1 MLRQRTA
8 EVRGLSVWHLA
19 AKPFANKIVGL
30 QHPPAVSK
38 PQVNLEA
45 FFLSESLHSRFRCN
59 PVLRVN

>member
-1 MLRQRTA
+1 MGKPENNAFSPAMERTMLRQRTA

-45 FFLSESLHSRFRCN
+45 FF
-59 PVLRVN
+59 